1 MPLKLRLKA
10 GDKLVLGSAF
20 LEVERVAGTTVSV
33 SVEAP
38 QEIAIFKQ
46 RKTCL
51 QEFPDSPK
59 LKESSN
65 DKPRIR

>member
-51 QEFPDSPK
+51 QELPDSPK

-65 DKPRIR
+65 DKP

>member
-51 QEFPDSPK
+51 QELPDSSE
-59 LKESSN
+59 LKKSSN
-65 DKPRIR
+65 DKP

>member
-33 SVEAP
+33 SVFFWP
-38 QEIAIFKQ
+38 Y
-46 RKTCL
+46 T
-51 QEFPDSPK
+51 
-59 LKESSN
+59 KE
-65 DKPRIR
+65 